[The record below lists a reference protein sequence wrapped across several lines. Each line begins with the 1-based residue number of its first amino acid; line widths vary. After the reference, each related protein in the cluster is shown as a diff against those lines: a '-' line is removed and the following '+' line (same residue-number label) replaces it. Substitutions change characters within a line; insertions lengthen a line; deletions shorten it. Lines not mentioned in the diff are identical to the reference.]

1 MTAEKRKMLTIKV
14 SYELY
19 NSLNSA
25 ITEGRYANMTVAV
38 TEALEKELQ
47 QKYRQNLDTV
57 VQELR
62 HELDVA
68 KTAYTGTQQLIEE
81 KDKRIDDLTREVET
95 LNVFAHYFKA
105 TDVKQ
110 LESPEAKINKPWWKF
125 W

>member
-1 MTAEKRKMLTIKV
+1 MVSDKRKMLTIKV
-14 SYELY
+14 SYDLY
-19 NSLNSA
+19 NALNSA
-25 ITEGRYANMTVAV
+25 IVEGRYSNMTVAV

-47 QKYRQNLDTV
+47 QPSRQNLDSV

-68 KTAYTGTQQLIEE
+68 KTAYTGIQRLIEE
-81 KDKRIDDLTREVET
+81 KDKRIDDLIREVET

-110 LESPEAKINKPWWKF
+110 LDSPETIKVKPWWKF

>member
-1 MTAEKRKMLTIKV
+1 MVADRRKMLTIKV
-14 SYELY
+14 SYDLY
-19 NSLNSA
+19 NALNSA
-25 ITEGRYANMTVAV
+25 ITEGRYSNMTVAV

-47 QKYRQNLDTV
+47 QPSRQNLDSV

-68 KTAYTGTQQLIEE
+68 KTAYEGTQMLIEE

-110 LESPEAKINKPWWKF
+110 IESPEAIKVKPWWRF

>member
-1 MTAEKRKMLTIKV
+1 MVADRRKMLTIKV
-14 SYELY
+14 SYDLY
-19 NSLNSA
+19 NALNSA
-25 ITEGRYANMTVAV
+25 ITEGRYSNMTVAV

-47 QKYRQNLDTV
+47 QPSRQNLDSV

-68 KTAYTGTQQLIEE
+68 KTAYDGTQRLIEE

-110 LESPEAKINKPWWKF
+110 IESPEAIKVKPWWKF

>member
-1 MTAEKRKMLTIKV
+1 MASDKRKMLTIKV
-14 SYELY
+14 SYDLY
-19 NSLNSA
+19 NALNSA
-25 ITEGRYANMTVAV
+25 ITEGRYSNMTVAV

-47 QKYRQNLDTV
+47 QPSRQNLDSV

-68 KTAYTGTQQLIEE
+68 KTAYSGTQRLIEE
-81 KDKRIDDLTREVET
+81 KDKRIDDLIREVET

-105 TDVKQ
+105 IDVKQ
-110 LESPEAKINKPWWKF
+110 LDSPETIKFKPWWKF